1 MNNWKITEINPKE
14 IANVQSFFGNK
25 FEDLENSKDFKNIL
39 SSIFLRRNIKE
50 GQDILYFLESDL
62 RFLHSPYNFSSIEDA
77 VERILQAKD
86 EEEKVLIFG
95 DSDVDGITSTA
106 ILYLYLKSINID
118 VSNYYA
124 AFILLSCIMLKK
136 NGEIVAIT
144 PRSFC
149 NGTYFYNFRKDLL
162 SNMYFKDIHILD
174 CRKAVFNIPIIIN
187 SATCLDTKITKEY
200 YSKIVIKQV
209 DSLDGEW
216 LLQFIKNDFA
226 ILLLAAMTISSK
238 SLREVKACF

>member
-50 GQDILYFLESDL
+50 GQDILYFLENDL

-118 VSNYYA
+118 VEYKLPKEEDGYG
-124 AFILLSCIMLKK
+124 LS
-136 NGEIVAIT
+136 IV
-144 PRSFC
+144 
-149 NGTYFYNFRKDLL
+149 
-162 SNMYFKDIHILD
+162 
-174 CRKAVFNIPIIIN
+174 
-187 SATCLDTKITKEY
+187 E
-200 YSKIVIKQV
+200 
-209 DSLDGEW
+209 
-216 LLQFIKNDFA
+216 
-226 ILLLAAMTISSK
+226 
-238 SLREVKACF
+238 

>member
-50 GQDILYFLESDL
+50 GQDILYFLENDL

-118 VSNYYA
+118 VIIKHESN
-124 AFILLSCIMLKK
+124 IL
-136 NGEIVAIT
+136 
-144 PRSFC
+144 
-149 NGTYFYNFRKDLL
+149 
-162 SNMYFKDIHILD
+162 
-174 CRKAVFNIPIIIN
+174 
-187 SATCLDTKITKEY
+187 
-200 YSKIVIKQV
+200 
-209 DSLDGEW
+209 
-216 LLQFIKNDFA
+216 
-226 ILLLAAMTISSK
+226 
-238 SLREVKACF
+238 